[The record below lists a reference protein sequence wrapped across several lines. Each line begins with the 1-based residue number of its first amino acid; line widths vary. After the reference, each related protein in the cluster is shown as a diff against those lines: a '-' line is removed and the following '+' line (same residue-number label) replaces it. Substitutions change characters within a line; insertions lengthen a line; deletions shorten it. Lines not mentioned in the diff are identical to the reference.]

1 MGQNIAVPEKSGQ
14 PLDKSDIV
22 CEIFSQAVVHA
33 SQKLKEY
40 LGFEDPF
47 GSFHPS
53 TDTLNELFLVN
64 FFNFCLEKG
73 VEERIATNKMTKQQS
88 ALFGIDWIWTL
99 SGPDKVVKL
108 QIAVQAFQILEL
120 DIKESN
126 VQGKAN
132 NVTTMEIPP
141 PVGSSKDKS
150 RFEKLEE
157 FCRLVGSDCLG
168 LFMVYGLPGK
178 PKDIRGVLLDS
189 VKRDIKKNSTLG
201 EQALYQFIQSTDTF
215 LPTRDLLDT
224 CMTRKN
230 GQLSIGKVY
239 INFL

>member
-1 MGQNIAVPEKSGQ
+1 MGQNISVPEKSDQQ
-14 PLDKSDIV
+14 PDKSDIV
-22 CEIFSQAVVHA
+22 CEIFSQAIVHA

-47 GSFHPS
+47 GSFRPC
-53 TDTLNELFLVN
+53 TDTLNELFVVN
-64 FFNFCLEKG
+64 FINFCLEKG

-99 SGPDKVVKL
+99 SGSDKVVKL
-108 QIAVQAFQILEL
+108 QIAVQAFQISEL

-126 VQGKAN
+126 IQGKATN
-132 NVTTMEIPP
+132 EIPP
-141 PVGSSKDKS
+141 PIGSTKDKS

-189 VKRDIKKNSTLG
+189 VKRDSKKNSILG
-201 EQALYQFIQSTDTF
+201 KQAIYQFIQSTDTF

-224 CMTRKN
+224 CMARKN
-230 GQLSIGKVY
+230 GQLGIGKVY